1 MTLPVIK
8 KLLFLVINFTEATC
22 MLDIFHIL
30 NALNIQCAKKNVSDS
45 LGLVDFAVGLVDSV
59 LNYLLEGYMKFF
71 WQKSEKIQIVEIL

>member
-1 MTLPVIK
+1 MTLPIIK

-30 NALNIQCAKKNVSDS
+30 NALNIQRAKKNVSDS

-59 LNYLLEGYMKFF
+59 LNYLLEGHMKFF